1 MARLIRYL
9 GAWWWGSLTTV
20 GFVVVPLLF
29 VHLDT
34 PAMAGQMAAKLF
46 GAQTWI
52 SVFCGVLWLIAERRQ
67 HLDQPYSPSLPVLAA
82 LLAALLLELAVK
94 PHIVARD
101 NLMLW
106 HNLGTALYAFQW
118 FCVSRLLWLAPKEK
132 TTEVVADSEA

>member
-52 SVFCGVLWLIAERRQ
+52 SVVCGVLWLIAERRQ

-106 HNLGTALYAFQW
+106 HNLGTALYALQW
-118 FCVSRLLWLAPKEK
+118 LCVGRLLWLGPKEK
-132 TTEVVADSEA
+132 ATEVVADSEA

>member
-1 MARLIRYL
+1 VARLIRYL
-9 GAWWWGSLTTV
+9 SAGWWGSLTTI

-29 VHLDT
+29 MHLDT

-52 SVFCGVLWLIAERRQ
+52 SVLCGVLWLLAERRL

-106 HNLGTALYAFQW
+106 HNLGTGLYVLQW
-118 FCVSRLLWLAPKEK
+118 LCVSRLLWQGPKEK
-132 TTEVVADSEA
+132 ATEWVADIEA